1 LLEERLTVMKRI
13 LVIAVL
19 ILWFAVPAH
28 AQSFSGSVVGGV
40 GIGKVNFPIVP
51 NYPPAHFEV
60 RAVSGGADFVPSSF
74 ASYEQA
80 LAEGRAALAV
90 RAKTLGEIAR
100 ENSSTPRARARLVL
114 VQDDHGNAVLARI

>member
-1 LLEERLTVMKRI
+1 MKRI
-13 LVIAVL
+13 LGIAVL

-40 GIGKVNFPIVP
+40 GIGKVNFPTVP

-60 RAVSGGADFVPSSF
+60 RAVSGTAADFVPSSF

-100 ENSSTPRARARLVL
+100 ENSSTPRVKARLVL
-114 VQDDHGNAVLARI
+114 VQDDHGNAVLAHL